1 MEKIK
6 PPSVAGTFYSENA
19 DKLKQDISFFQKDE
33 DKIISSY
40 SRAVIVPHAGLIYSG
55 NLAYMGLSALK
66 KELKT
71 LLIFAPAHKMY
82 FEGISLSGFD
92 FWQTPLGNVE
102 IDKKINEELK
112 EFGFI
117 NDEAFI
123 QEHSVEIQLPLI
135 QTIFDNVKIVPIL
148 IGKADC
154 KTVSKIIE
162 KYYDNEDLGFIISS
176 DLSHFLTYDE
186 AKRVDNLTSSLIEN
200 LDIENFKPEFACNS
214 IGIKGL
220 IDFAKTKNWPLI
232 VSGLYNSG
240 DVTGETNRVVGY
252 GAWALYEGNLNSF
265 IKKYYSN
272 FILSLCKLSIKS
284 AYEPIKE
291 KIEVPL
297 IMKQKGASFVT
308 LEKNG
313 QLRGCIG
320 SIGAYRPLIED
331 IISNAQNA
339 AFKDPRFYPVQKEE
353 IEELQIAVS
362 LLSNPVPIDFKDEE
376 DLLNQLIKDV
386 DGLII
391 KDKEKSAVYLPS
403 VWEQLQDKKDF
414 LNNLKIKA
422 GFTPDYF
429 SDTFEA
435 YRFRVEYIK

>member
-1 MEKIK
+1 
-6 PPSVAGTFYSENA
+6 
-19 DKLKQDISFFQKDE
+19 
-33 DKIISSY
+33 
-40 SRAVIVPHAGLIYSG
+40 
-55 NLAYMGLSALK
+55 
-66 KELKT
+66 
-71 LLIFAPAHKMY
+71 MY

-148 IGKADC
+148 IGKADY

-265 IKKYYSN
+265 IKN
-272 FILSLCKLSIKS
+272 IIQILFFHY
-284 AYEPIKE
+284 A
-291 KIEVPL
+291 
-297 IMKQKGASFVT
+297 
-308 LEKNG
+308 N
-313 QLRGCIG
+313 
-320 SIGAYRPLIED
+320 
-331 IISNAQNA
+331 
-339 AFKDPRFYPVQKEE
+339 
-353 IEELQIAVS
+353 
-362 LLSNPVPIDFKDEE
+362 
-376 DLLNQLIKDV
+376 
-386 DGLII
+386 
-391 KDKEKSAVYLPS
+391 
-403 VWEQLQDKKDF
+403 
-414 LNNLKIKA
+414 
-422 GFTPDYF
+422 
-429 SDTFEA
+429 
-435 YRFRVEYIK
+435 

>member
-6 PPSVAGTFYSENA
+6 PPSVAGTFYSESA
-19 DKLKQDISFFQKDE
+19 EKLKQDISFFQNDE
-33 DKIISSY
+33 DNILSSY

-55 NLAYMGLSALK
+55 NLAYLGLSALK
-66 KELKT
+66 KNLKT
-71 LLIFAPAHKMY
+71 LFIFAPAHKMY
-82 FEGISLSGFD
+82 FEGISLTSYD

-117 NDEAFI
+117 NDEAYK

-135 QTIFDNVKIVPIL
+135 QTIFNNVKIVPVL
-148 IGKADC
+148 IGKTDY
-154 KTVSKIIE
+154 KTISKIIE

-186 AKRVDNLTSSLIEN
+186 AKKEDYITAHLIEH
-200 LDIENFKPEFACNS
+200 LDIESFKPEMACNS
-214 IGIKGL
+214 TGIKAL
-220 IDFAKTKNWPLI
+220 MNFAKMKNFPLL
-232 VSGLYNSG
+232 VCGMFNSG
-240 DVTGETNRVVGY
+240 DVTGDLSRVVGY
-252 GAWALYEGNLNSF
+252 GAWALYEGEKNAF

-272 FILSLCKLSIKS
+272 FILELCKLSIKS
-284 AYEPIKE
+284 AYEPINE

-297 IMKQKGASFVT
+297 IMKQNGASFVT

-313 QLRGCIG
+313 SLRGCIG
-320 SIGAYRPLIED
+320 SVGATRPLIQD

-339 AFKDPRFYPVQKEE
+339 AFKDPRFYPVQKDE
-353 IEELQIAVS
+353 IDKLKIAVS
-362 LLSNPVPIDFKDEE
+362 LLSNPSPIQFKDEE
-376 DLLNQLIKDV
+376 DLLSQLIQDV

-403 VWEQLQDKKDF
+403 VWKQLPNKKDF

-429 SDTFEA
+429 SNTFEA
-435 YRFRVEYIK
+435 YRFRAEYIE

>member
-1 MEKIK
+1 
-6 PPSVAGTFYSENA
+6 
-19 DKLKQDISFFQKDE
+19 
-33 DKIISSY
+33 
-40 SRAVIVPHAGLIYSG
+40 
-55 NLAYMGLSALK
+55 MGLSALK

-135 QTIFDNVKIVPIL
+135 KTIFDNVKIVPIL
-148 IGKADC
+148 IGKADY

-362 LLSNPVPIDFKDEE
+362 LLSNPVPIDFKDED

-391 KDKEKSAVYLPS
+391 KDKEAIYLSHPLILNVELTDVCPLSCPYCYKDLSNTKELDYSVLVKVVSAFRKNGGSTIMQSAPEASIRFAHFVADS
-403 VWEQLQDKKDF
+403 VEWRVLEMTAGASFAWQTSTVTGI
-414 LNNLKIKA
+414 NASSSSRSNL
-422 GFTPDYF
+422 
-429 SDTFEA
+429 
-435 YRFRVEYIK
+435 